1 MAIAIRIESV
11 SRRFGDVL
19 ALDNV
24 IVDIAAGEF
33 FTLLGSSG
41 SGKSTL
47 LKSIGGFDRPD
58 SGRILFDGVDVT
70 DLPANRRPVNTVF
83 QDLALFPH
91 MSVAQNVGY
100 GLRVQRVARAALDR
114 RVAEALNLVD
124 LGGFGDRDVN
134 LLSGGQRQRVA
145 LARAL
150 VMEPGILLL
159 DEPLTGLDERLREQM
174 RDEFGRL
181 HSRTGATFILVTHNH
196 DEALTLSDRMA
207 VMHRGRIEQVGTPRH
222 FFDAPANAFVAR
234 FVGIEALLTP
244 ETIEPGGHAV
254 IGGQRLPVAG
264 VPAPGTLVAIRP
276 DRLSLN
282 YVAEGDTPLTL
293 TIIDIKFRGLHSDFR
308 ARFLDGQEVV
318 VPAPVDMAASLTPGD
333 PLHLWLRPGGAVLVA
348 PHSIPVLVRTGQV
361 PGRQLAGQARN
372 QT

>member
-1 MAIAIRIESV
+1 MAIAIHIETV

-19 ALDNV
+19 ALDRV
-24 IVDIAAGEF
+24 SLDIEAGEF

-58 SGRILFDGVDVT
+58 SGRILFNGVDVT
-70 DLPANRRPVNTVF
+70 DHPANRRPVNTVF

-100 GLRVQRVARAALDR
+100 GLRVQRVGKAALER
-114 RVAEALNLVD
+114 RVAEALALVD
-124 LGGFGDRDVN
+124 LAGFGERDVN

-150 VMEPGILLL
+150 IMEPGVLLL

-181 HSRTGATFILVTHNH
+181 HRRTGATFVLVTHNH
-196 DEALTLSDRMA
+196 DEALTLSGRMA
-207 VMHRGRIEQVGTPRH
+207 VMHQGRIEQVGTPRQ

-244 ETIEPGGHAV
+244 NSVDPGGHVV
-254 IGGQRLPVAG
+254 IAGQRLPVTG
-264 VPAPGTLVAIRP
+264 PAIPGALVAIRP
-276 DRLSLN
+276 DRLSLTHM
-282 YVAEGDTPLTL
+282 AEGDTPVTL
-293 TIIDIKFRGLHSDFR
+293 TIAEIKFRGLHSDIH
-308 ARFLDGQEVV
+308 ARFADGQEVI
-318 VPAPVDMAASLTPGD
+318 VPAPVDMAASLAPGD
-333 PLHLWLRPGGAVLVA
+333 PLHLWLGQKGAILVA
-348 PHSIPVLVRTGQV
+348 PHTIPV
-361 PGRQLAGQARN
+361 P
-372 QT
+372 